1 VDATFRDYAIAMLRA
16 EEIANPT
23 DPDNYREMMFDIFAG
38 RGILAE
44 ADREKLLGA
53 RHVFQRIDNIAVF
66 HDPESIA
73 SSRAEAYRFLDDNRD
88 ALFIPTYA
96 DVIVADLFTAQ
107 KLTREARRLPKQI
120 VLQYIWREDVTLD
133 GDRFGRFSG
142 QPTSLLCGGTLA
154 LDENGNVMAW
164 TRKPGSV
171 LAGHGDKS
179 AAEAEEGLRR
189 RTALLDSLAKRI
201 KAGRI
206 GEALESPK
214 GLVGGTIAPLTA
226 RTVDG
231 ELRFELSPHFGI
243 HDDKDDETGSR
254 QWQISS

>member
-1 VDATFRDYAIAMLRA
+1 M
-16 EEIANPT
+16 
-23 DPDNYREMMFDIFAG
+23 
-38 RGILAE
+38 
-44 ADREKLLGA
+44 
-53 RHVFQRIDNIAVF
+53 
-66 HDPESIA
+66 
-73 SSRAEAYRFLDDNRD
+73 
-88 ALFIPTYA
+88 
-96 DVIVADLFTAQ
+96 IVADLFTAQ

-120 VLQYIWREDVTLD
+120 VLQYVWREDVTLD
-133 GDRFGRFSG
+133 GDQFGRFNG

-171 LAGHGDKS
+171 LAGHGDK
-179 AAEAEEGLRR
+179 ADAEAEEGLRR

-206 GEALESPK
+206 GGALESSK
-214 GLVGGTIAPLTA
+214 GLVGGTIAPLMA